1 MPVPLIWL
9 GAGLTGVM
17 MARSAVRK
25 QGNDLTRVAVYP
37 GEAQQQVKPV
47 NGAVVCCGIFGAFEH
62 SGIWLDDHIV
72 ELKGN
77 GLVRAVSPQRFIS
90 SRSGRQIF
98 VCCDKQGIP
107 LSLDGIAERTQ
118 QQIFTYQAYHLVKNN
133 CHKFCASMIAGKPVT
148 VTTFYDLNQ
157 FLNCFYH
164 TMLAWYPI
172 AQR

>member
-17 MARSAVRK
+17 MAGSAVRK
-25 QGNDLTRVAVYP
+25 QRAVPSSVAVYP

-47 NGAVVCCGIFGAFEH
+47 NGAIVCCGIFGAFEH

-77 GLVRAVSPQRFIS
+77 GLVRAVSAQRFIS

-98 VCCDKQGIP
+98 VCCDKQAAP
-107 LSLDGIAERTQ
+107 LSQDGIAERTQ
-118 QQIFTYQAYHLVKNN
+118 QHIFTYQAYHLVKNN
-133 CHKFCASMIAGKPVT
+133 CHKFCASMIAGKSVS

-157 FLNCFYH
+157 FLNRFYG